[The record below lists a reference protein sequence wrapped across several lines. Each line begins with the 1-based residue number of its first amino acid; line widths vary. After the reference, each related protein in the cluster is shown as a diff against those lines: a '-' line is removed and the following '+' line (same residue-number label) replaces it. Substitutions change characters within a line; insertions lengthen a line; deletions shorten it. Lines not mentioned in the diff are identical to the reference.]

1 MKGFETADGGYQLEI
16 KGRTLVFTIKG
27 VMDMEVALRLLL
39 DAKIQLTKLN
49 TKHWASLMDLSE
61 WGLHPPEIVEFM
73 REFQTWAEENGQ
85 LAEAAVIN
93 KSVLKIMARNKLIQ
107 GTRKTVHQEYFE
119 TKPEA
124 IEWLQVLSLY
134 ED

>member
-1 MKGFETADGGYQLEI
+1 MKSYETVDGGYQLEI
-16 KGRTLVFTIKG
+16 KGRTLVLTIKG

-39 DAKIQLTKLN
+39 EAKIQLTKLN

-85 LAEAAVIN
+85 LAEAAVVN

-124 IEWLQVLSLY
+124 IEWLQILSLY